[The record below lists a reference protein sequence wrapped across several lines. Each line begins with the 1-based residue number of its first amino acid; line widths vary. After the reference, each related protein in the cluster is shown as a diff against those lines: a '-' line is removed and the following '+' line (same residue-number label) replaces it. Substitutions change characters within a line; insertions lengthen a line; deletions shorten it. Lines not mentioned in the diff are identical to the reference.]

1 VIGPVH
7 DAVKMTKPPS
17 SRGWPGKGVHAHPR
31 EFTVLIAQA
40 ATLTTRSGLAERTN
54 VF

>member
-1 VIGPVH
+1 
-7 DAVKMTKPPS
+7 MTKPPWS
-17 SRGWPGKGVHAHPR
+17 QGWQAKGVHPR
-31 EFTVLIAQA
+31 ESTVLIAQA

>member
-1 VIGPVH
+1 VICPAH
-7 DAVKMTKPPS
+7 DGVQMTKPPR
-17 SRGWPGKGVHAHPR
+17 SRGWPGKGEHVHPR